1 MEAQDSAFST
11 DESLGVNMVG
21 LTSPPKPP
29 KQQKGKRTKGRCYRC
44 GQDGH
49 FSKDSCYRA
58 RQTVCT
64 KWKKVGQNASVCK
77 TKPSSGSA
85 SVNKPSGRKR
95 DFGETKYVEEVV
107 EEDTDGDEALGI
119 FTAKDSRKDGRTPI
133 HVSVSPQLETCQQVK
148 RVVIDVQN

>member
-1 MEAQDSAFST
+1 M
-11 DESLGVNMVG
+11 NKVG

-29 KQQKGKRTKGRCYRC
+29 KQQKGKKTKGRCYRC

-49 FSKDSCYRA
+49 FSKDSCYPA

-64 KWKKVGQNASVCK
+64 KWKKVGHNASVCK
-77 TKPSSGSA
+77 TKPSSDSA

-119 FTAKDSRKDGRTPI
+119 FTAKDSGKDGRTPT
-133 HVSVSPQLETCQQVK
+133 HVSVSLQLETCQQVK